1 MMFRFFLG
9 FIASYLKMSYA
20 LLTHFSSSSLLL
32 GGAELDEYTELGKEI
47 VQRFPLHMYSKLH
60 DISHTWVTFWKQHH
74 HSEITAP
81 WSPFRV
87 SYYDTYRRVR
97 NDVGY
102 FMANLLTQPLDSIAE
117 YFGESIAFYF
127 AYMAFYTRW
136 LVFPSVLGIIV
147 FAVQVSE
154 YNWSFLMFL
163 LTIFLEYFY
172 SIFICKDDYDVRKV
186 TVYFSSLVYCFFS
199 LSLLS

>member
-1 MMFRFFLG
+1 MSAFPRK
-9 FIASYLKMSYA
+9 FIVLNRVCVHNLFIHHHR
-20 LLTHFSSSSLLL
+20 LLYFHSSIHNFSPHNT

-60 DISHTWVTFWKQHH
+60 DISHTWVTFWKQNH
-74 HSEITAP
+74 HSEVTPP
-81 WSPFRV
+81 WSPFRT
-87 SYYDTYRRVR
+87 SYKDTYTRVS

-136 LVFPSVLGIIV
+136 LVFPSVLGVIV
-147 FAVQVSE
+147 FAVQVS
-154 YNWSFLMFL
+154 
-163 LTIFLEYFY
+163 
-172 SIFICKDDYDVRKV
+172 
-186 TVYFSSLVYCFFS
+186 FFFFFPAV
-199 LSLLS
+199 